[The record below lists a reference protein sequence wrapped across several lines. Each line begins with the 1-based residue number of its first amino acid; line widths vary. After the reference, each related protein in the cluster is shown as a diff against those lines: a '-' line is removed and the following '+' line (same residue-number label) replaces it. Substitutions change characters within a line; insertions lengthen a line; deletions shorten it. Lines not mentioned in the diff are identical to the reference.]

1 MVDFK
6 EIIKQTNK
14 YNFHSHTQ
22 FCDGR
27 DDMEGIVK
35 EAIKLGF
42 YHIGFTPHSPIPL
55 ESPCNM
61 SESNV
66 QLYLNEINRLRKE
79 YGDKIDIYA
88 SMEIDYLN
96 KEWNA
101 SNAYFASLPLDYKL
115 SSIHFIPSLKDEN
128 IYIDVDGSPENFRE
142 KMQKHFEGD
151 IMYVVD
157 KFYEQTLQMIET
169 GGFDVIGHFDKI
181 GNNANS
187 YQKGIENEEWYQ
199 KKVREVFDAIMDHNY
214 IVEINTKAYK
224 DQNRFFPNERYFE
237 WFNKYDCVILI
248 NSDVHFKDRINAGR
262 EEALN
267 VLDKILIK

>member
-101 SNAYFASLPLDYKL
+101 SNAYFASLPLDYRL

-151 IMYVVD
+151 IKYVVD